1 MELDDARARTRTHLH
16 GRTVA
21 VRAMALGVCFA
32 LVGCGAPVDGHGES
46 IEQVPV
52 AAGSGVD
59 APSAPLDA
67 GTSGGVTSLAGAAT
81 ATAHATRVAPP
92 TTTPRADP
100 VQYVNSL
107 DYGSGEMA
115 PAMEA
120 FRVVALA
127 RSWTPAAVDL
137 WAPFVFDVIEK
148 ESSGCPNTRGGD
160 VFATGSC
167 TELLVHGRR
176 PDSGFGQVTPVLYG
190 PGGLVCQQ
198 EGLCSQS
205 QIIETAWSSMVALVA
220 TLEALGRFP
229 WCDYDG
235 AGLLHRCDL
244 IPRDARPKG

>member
-1 MELDDARARTRTHLH
+1 
-16 GRTVA
+16 
-21 VRAMALGVCFA
+21 
-32 LVGCGAPVDGHGES
+32 
-46 IEQVPV
+46 
-52 AAGSGVD
+52 
-59 APSAPLDA
+59 
-67 GTSGGVTSLAGAAT
+67 
-81 ATAHATRVAPP
+81 
-92 TTTPRADP
+92 

-107 DYGSGEMA
+107 DYGWGDMA

-127 RSWTPAAVDL
+127 RSWTTAAVDL
-137 WAPFVFDVIEK
+137 WTPFVFDVIAK

-160 VFATGSC
+160 VFAVGSC

-198 EGLCSQS
+198 AGLCSQS
-205 QIIETAWSSMVALVA
+205 QIIETAWSSMVALVV